1 LLKGVDIQ
9 KQRLPLI
16 KRRSLAHLS
25 DLHIGA
31 GRKTRERATALSQLL
46 EATNVEHV
54 VVTGDI
60 THRGRRDELEQFRR
74 IFAPWISE
82 GKLTAVPGN
91 HDCLGDGIDSEIM
104 CGARV
109 VVKESPG
116 LYMVLFNSTGP
127 HNRSWVKGHG
137 MLTPADI
144 EDISRALEAAPA
156 GALVVLLLHHHV
168 LPLPGENV
176 LERLFTWVGWPW
188 ADELYTGRTLLDAL
202 RGRCDL
208 ILHGHRHQP
217 VTISLYEEEVRP
229 LTVCNA
235 GSSTALGGVRVF
247 THGAGQVLG
256 MPGWLFVGSPQQPA
270 PETTPAPEPTG
281 VLVPSELR

>member
-1 LLKGVDIQ
+1 LT
-9 KQRLPLI
+9 

-31 GRKTRERATALSQLL
+31 GRKTEERAIALSQLL
-46 EATNVEHV
+46 MATNVDHV

-60 THRGRRDELEQFRR
+60 TNRGRRDELERFRR

-91 HDCLGDGIDSEIM
+91 HDCLGDGIDAEIM

-116 LYMVLFNSTGP
+116 LYMVLVNSTGP

-144 EDISRALEAAPA
+144 EDVARTVDAAPA
-156 GALVVLLLHHHV
+156 GALVVVLLHHHV

-176 LERLFTWVGWPW
+176 AERLFSWVGWPF
-188 ADELYTGRTLLDAL
+188 AAELDAGRALLDTIA
-202 RGRCDL
+202 GRCDL
-208 ILHGHRHQP
+208 ILHGHRHHP
-217 VTISLYEEEVRP
+217 VTLSFREEQARP
-229 LTVCNA
+229 LKVCNA

-247 THGAGQVLG
+247 THRAGQVLG
-256 MPGWLFVGSPQQPA
+256 MPGWLFVDSWSEAIGRERAGKAEPA
-270 PETTPAPEPTG
+270 A
-281 VLVPSELR
+281 VLVPELR

>member
-1 LLKGVDIQ
+1 
-9 KQRLPLI
+9 LI

-31 GRKTRERATALSQLL
+31 GRKTEERAVALSQLL
-46 EATNVEHV
+46 MATNVDHV

-60 THRGRRDELEQFRR
+60 TNRGRREELERFRR

-91 HDCLGDGIDSEIM
+91 HDCLGDGIDAEIM
-104 CGARV
+104 CGPRV
-109 VVKESPG
+109 VVKQSPG
-116 LYMVLFNSTGP
+116 LYMVLVNSTGP
-127 HNRSWVKGHG
+127 HNRSLVKGHG

-144 EDISRALEAAPA
+144 DDVARTLDAAPED
-156 GALVVLLLHHHV
+156 ALVVVLLHHHV

-176 LERLFTWVGWPW
+176 IERLFSWVGWPF
-188 ADELYTGRTLLDAL
+188 ADELDAGAALLQAL
-202 RGRCDL
+202 AGRCDL

-217 VTISLYEEEVRP
+217 VTLSLHEDRARP
-229 LTVCNA
+229 LKVCNA

-247 THGAGQVLG
+247 THRAGRVVG
-256 MPGWLFVGSPQQPA
+256 MPGWLFVGGGPDATLRARAGKTEPA
-270 PETTPAPEPTG
+270 QL
-281 VLVPSELR
+281 LVPELH

>member
-1 LLKGVDIQ
+1 M
-9 KQRLPLI
+9 
-16 KRRSLAHLS
+16 
-25 DLHIGA
+25 
-31 GRKTRERATALSQLL
+31 ALSQLL
-46 EATNVEHV
+46 LATGVEQL

-60 THRGRRDELEQFRR
+60 THRGKREELEQFRR

-104 CGARV
+104 RGPRV

-116 LYMVLFNSTGP
+116 LYMVLVNSTGP

-144 EDISRALEAAPA
+144 EDIAHTLEAAPA
-156 GALVVLLLHHHV
+156 GALTVLLLHHH
-168 LPLPGENV
+168 LIPLPSEN
-176 LERLFTWVGWPW
+176 LIERLFTMVGWPF
-188 ADELYTGRTLLDAL
+188 ADEIYAGRHLLEAV

-208 ILHGHRHQP
+208 ILHGHRHHP
-217 VTISLYEEEVRP
+217 VTINLFAQEARP

-247 THGAGQVLG
+247 THRQGSVLG
-256 MPGWLFVGSPQQPA
+256 MPGWLFVGGWPEMPA
-270 PETTPAPEPTG
+270 EPVRSAEPAA
-281 VLVPSELR
+281 VLVPELH

>member
-1 LLKGVDIQ
+1 MH
-9 KQRLPLI
+9 

-31 GRKTRERATALSQLL
+31 GRKTLERASALSQLL
-46 EATNVEHV
+46 MATEVEHV

-104 CGARV
+104 CGPRV
-109 VVKESPG
+109 VVKETPG
-116 LYMVLFNSTGP
+116 LYMVQVNSTGP
-127 HNRSWVKGHG
+127 HNRSLVKGHG
-137 MLTPADI
+137 MVTQADI
-144 EDISRALEAAPA
+144 DDVARALDGAPA
-156 GALVVLLLHHHV
+156 GKLVVLLLHHHV
-168 LPLPGENV
+168 LPLPGENA
-176 LERLFTWVGWPW
+176 LERLFTWVGWPF
-188 ADELYTGRTLLDAL
+188 ADELDSGHRLLDVI

-217 VTISLYEEEVRP
+217 VTISLFKDEARP

-235 GSSTALGGVRVF
+235 GSSTALGGVRLF
-247 THGAGQVLG
+247 THRAGKVLG
-256 MPGWLFVGSPQQPA
+256 MPGWLFVGGWQQPS
-270 PETTPAPEPTG
+270 PEPTLG
-281 VLVPSELR
+281 APKNPGKAPASVLVPELR

>member
-1 LLKGVDIQ
+1 LT
-9 KQRLPLI
+9 

-31 GRKTRERATALSQLL
+31 GRKTEERAIALAQLL
-46 EATNVEHV
+46 MATNVDHV

-60 THRGRRDELEQFRR
+60 TNRGRRDELERFRR

-91 HDCLGDGIDSEIM
+91 HDCLGDGVDSEIM
-104 CGARV
+104 CGPRV

-116 LYMVLFNSTGP
+116 LYMVLVNSTGP

-144 EDISRALEAAPA
+144 EDVSRTLDAAPE
-156 GALVVLLLHHHV
+156 GALVVVLLHHHV

-176 LERLFTWVGWPW
+176 IERLFTWVGWPF
-188 ADELYTGRTLLDAL
+188 ADELDAGAALLQSVA
-202 RGRCDL
+202 GRCDL
-208 ILHGHRHQP
+208 ILHGHRHHP
-217 VTISLYEEEVRP
+217 VTLSLHEDQARP
-229 LTVCNA
+229 LKVCNA

-247 THGAGQVLG
+247 THRAGRVMG
-256 MPGWLFVGSPQQPA
+256 MPGWMFVGGDFQVTERQRPKAEPA
-270 PETTPAPEPTG
+270 Q
-281 VLVPSELR
+281 VLVPELRG